1 MTEVILAL
9 VPVVAGI
16 VGVWVNLNSTVARL
30 KSRVIQLELHQDEF
44 KRDMK
49 ELLEAVHKIEL
60 MLANM
65 IYKARNYGRGD
76 VADIIIFI
84 AAISIALS

>member
-1 MTEVILAL
+1 MYEIMLAL
-9 VPVVAGI
+9 LPVIASI

-60 MLANM
+60 MLAKM
-65 IYKARNYGRGD
+65 QVK
-76 VADIIIFI
+76 
-84 AAISIALS
+84 

>member
-1 MTEVILAL
+1 MMYEIMLAL
-9 VPVVAGI
+9 LPVIAGI

-60 MLANM
+60 MLAKM
-65 IYKARNYGRGD
+65 QVK
-76 VADIIIFI
+76 
-84 AAISIALS
+84 

>member
-1 MTEVILAL
+1 MAMAFLPII
-9 VPVVAGI
+9 AGI

-49 ELLEAVHKIEL
+49 ELLEAVHKIEI
-60 MLANM
+60 MLAKM
-65 IYKARNYGRGD
+65 QSK
-76 VADIIIFI
+76 
-84 AAISIALS
+84 

>member
-1 MTEVILAL
+1 MIYEIVLAL
-9 VPVVAGI
+9 LPVVAGI

-60 MLANM
+60 MLAKM
-65 IYKARNYGRGD
+65 QVK
-76 VADIIIFI
+76 
-84 AAISIALS
+84 